1 MMYTRY
7 SYALACC
14 ALLLSAVSVARAQ
27 APVIRQL
34 NLNALVGVPQGDF
47 GLHVSHPGY
56 GVNLQ
61 FALGLAQMPVSF
73 GVDLGILTYG
83 RERRHE
89 PFSLTVPDVEVR
101 VTTSNNIAMVHS
113 FLRLQPLQ
121 GRARPYVDGLFGIK
135 HFFTQTSVGG
145 DEEAVASTKNYGD
158 TGLSYGVGGGV
169 GIRLYDGMLDEK
181 PGQVYLNL
189 GVRYLF
195 GPRVSYL
202 REGDIDRELGS
213 YSFETTRSR
222 TEMVAPQMGVQL
234 RW

>member
-7 SYALACC
+7 ATVLCC
-14 ALLLSAVSVARAQ
+14 VLFLCTASIARAQ

-34 NLNALVGVPQGDF
+34 NVNALMGVPQGDF
-47 GLHVSHPGY
+47 SLHVNDPGY

-61 FALGLAQMPVSF
+61 FAVGFRQMPVSV
-73 GVDLGILTYG
+73 GIDAGILTYG

-113 FLRLQPLQ
+113 FLRLQPLK
-121 GRARPYVDGLFGIK
+121 GRARPYVDGLFGVK
-135 HFFTQTSVGG
+135 HFFTQTSIGGG
-145 DEEAVASTKNYGD
+145 DEEAVASTKNYSD
-158 TGLSYGVGGGV
+158 TGLSYGFGGGMNV
-169 GIRLYDGMLDEK
+169 RVYDGMLDEK
-181 PGQVYLNL
+181 PGQIYLNL
-189 GVRYLF
+189 GIRYLF
-195 GPRVSYL
+195 GPEVSYL

-222 TEMVAPQMGVQL
+222 TEMVSPQLGVQF